1 MYIFDLT
8 VLLFGPSL
16 TSTNPRHIGSIDPAT
31 DVMSVAKGNYN
42 LQSFVISHRYFEFNM
57 IYLCFVMWRT
67 LPSVDR
73 VGGILVYLYL
83 LGVSV
88 LALVR
93 GFPSRAY
100 RAGGG
105 RPS

>member
-42 LQSFVISHRYFEFNM
+42 LQSFVISPRSSF
-57 IYLCFVMWRT
+57 
-67 LPSVDR
+67 
-73 VGGILVYLYL
+73 
-83 LGVSV
+83 
-88 LALVR
+88 
-93 GFPSRAY
+93 
-100 RAGGG
+100 
-105 RPS
+105 